1 MKRLF
6 SLVLCCTFMYN
17 SQAQTSVQVTQLA
30 TLGKVWGFLKC
41 FHPAAAKGNPD
52 WDNEL
57 LRMIPLAE
65 DAESKSKFDSLLEA
79 WYRSLPAA
87 KLAEKPVNWHADSI
101 VTTFSEKDI
110 RKFPVSKWLKGE
122 LVRLYE
128 YHVPDTNCYATRY
141 FDGYRFDHIIHDE
154 KAYDLPLCPESSVR
168 MLALFRYWNTIN
180 YFYPH
185 KARIP
190 GWDTVLTAYIPRFM
204 QARYLTQ
211 YQQAVLQLIHEL
223 PDSHSFIKGPGFSN
237 NMPPFRVAHVKDKYL
252 IAESDDSIAKKWDF
266 RVGDEIVSVNGKPVS
281 QIEKELLQVTTGT
294 NRPSRYRNIAMSL
307 LQNDN
312 SIVQVGLER
321 NGKIVNDSVK
331 LNDYLINSLIPR
343 SPDKPY
349 WEEVEK
355 GVWYVRFCTIK
366 EADTLRRLFS
376 DIHNAKAVIWEM
388 RDYPNYKVSTE
399 VYKYFF
405 PSKTTFSERE
415 NAWDY
420 YPGAFVK
427 GPLDFIPEEKEP
439 LIYNG
444 PLIILVDELTQSLSE
459 SVAMALKQRSNSF
472 TIGRQTAGTTGN
484 ITWLSLPGAI
494 EVSYTGVGVEGAQG
508 SFKQGDGVTLDQ
520 EVPSSPEYLLQGRD
534 PILEQALKYAQT
546 PH

>member
-1 MKRLF
+1 MKTLF
-6 SLVLCCTFMYN
+6 YLVLCCTLMYN

-41 FHPAAAKGNPD
+41 FHPAVVKGDPD
-52 WDNEL
+52 WDSEL
-57 LRMIPLAE
+57 LRMVPLAE
-65 DAESKSKFDSLLEA
+65 GARSKPQFDSLLEA

-101 VTTFSEKDI
+101 VTIFSEKDI
-110 RKFPVSKWLKGE
+110 QQFPVSKWLKKE

-128 YHVPDTNCYATRY
+128 YHLPDTNRYATRY
-141 FDGYRFDHIIHDE
+141 YDGYRFDHIIHDE
-154 KAYDLPLCPESSVR
+154 KAYDYPLCPEPSVR

-185 KARIP
+185 KAHIP
-190 GWDTVLTAYIPRFM
+190 RWDTVLTSYIPRFM
-204 QARYLTQ
+204 QAKYLTQ
-211 YQQAVLQLIHEL
+211 YQQAVQELIHEL
-223 PDSHSFIKGPGFSN
+223 PDSHSFIKGPGIN
-237 NMPPFRVAHVKDKYL
+237 NNLPPFRVAHVKDKYL
-252 IAESDDSIAKKWDF
+252 IAESDDSVVKKWDF

-281 QIEKELLQVTTGT
+281 QVEMELLKVTTGT
-294 NRPSRYRNIAMSL
+294 NIPSRYRNIAMSL

-312 SIVQVGLER
+312 SIVQVGIGR
-321 NGKIVNDSVK
+321 NGTILNDSVK
-331 LNDYLINSLIPR
+331 LNDYLLNSLIPR
-343 SPDKPY
+343 SPEKPY
-349 WEEVEK
+349 WEELEK
-355 GVWYVRFCTIK
+355 GIWYVRFCSIK
-366 EADTLRRLFS
+366 EADTLRRLFN
-376 DIHNAKAVIWEM
+376 DIRDAKAVIWEM

-399 VYKYFF
+399 VYKFFF
-405 PSKTTFSERE
+405 PAKTTFSERE

-427 GPLDFIPEEKEP
+427 GPQEFIPEGNES

-444 PLIILVDELTQSLSE
+444 PLIVLVDELTQSLSE
-459 SVAMALKQRSNSF
+459 SVVMALKQRSNTT

-508 SFKQGDGVTLDQ
+508 SFRQGDGIKLDL
-520 EVPSSPEYLLQGRD
+520 EVPANPESLLQGKD
-534 PILEQALKYAQT
+534 DILEKALLYARRR
-546 PH
+546 P